1 MKKVLVSI
9 LAFIL
14 CAVFCSCTAM
24 NIEDT
29 NGEDTALCSITE
41 EDILSGKLGST
52 LFGSS
57 RVTLND
63 NTTYSVK
70 KMSGVLI
77 LETIKSSN
85 KDTVFTLTL
94 TPELI
99 SGNLRILLLG
109 NGELVTDFPLDK
121 ATTFF
126 LDNPECKYEL
136 VVAGESAEFSVKY
149 TITEKDYFKED
160 LPEHKK

>member
-24 NIEDT
+24 NIEDA

-94 TPELI
+94 TRAYKRKFA
-99 SGNLRILLLG
+99 NL
-109 NGELVTDFPLDK
+109 
-121 ATTFF
+121 
-126 LDNPECKYEL
+126 
-136 VVAGESAEFSVKY
+136 VAWRRRACYRFS
-149 TITEKDYFKED
+149 
-160 LPEHKK
+160 PG